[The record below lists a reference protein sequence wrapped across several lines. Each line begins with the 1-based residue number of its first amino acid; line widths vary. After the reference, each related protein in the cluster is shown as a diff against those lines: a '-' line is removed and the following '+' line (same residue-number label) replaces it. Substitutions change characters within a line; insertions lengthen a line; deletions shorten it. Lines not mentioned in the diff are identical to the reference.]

1 MDDSEEA
8 KLNWGENMLGHHC
21 NSPNV
26 DGMPGVEMRIQ
37 ATMVQQGADVCAEA
51 EAWRVSHSW
60 NQTLEF
66 IQKALVKREQT

>member
-1 MDDSEEA
+1 MDSEEA
-8 KLNWGENMLGHHC
+8 KNWGENMLGHHC

-51 EAWRVSHSW
+51 EA
-60 NQTLEF
+60 
-66 IQKALVKREQT
+66 

>member
-51 EAWRVSHSW
+51 EA
-60 NQTLEF
+60 
-66 IQKALVKREQT
+66 